1 LRWKFFSS
9 ATLSDDAVIGDLK
22 RYFNET
28 RCTLGEKLFLEL
40 FFQIDNEESYLDN
53 LSELNRDSFLEELHS
68 TKEILSK
75 MLKCKLLMFSF
86 SIKCH
91 SFKLSF
97 YRKDKYKIE
106 VEKYDGN
113 RNGNVQI

>member
-1 LRWKFFSS
+1 
-9 ATLSDDAVIGDLK
+9 
-22 RYFNET
+22 
-28 RCTLGEKLFLEL
+28 
-40 FFQIDNEESYLDN
+40 LDN

-68 TKEILSK
+68 AKEILSE

-106 VEKYDGN
+106 AVKSILVSLQKYDGN